1 MSSKLFEMNI
11 ADLDVHTA
19 LMETVIVHLME
30 SLAAELDVNIF
41 TRRAK
46 QFKKKCISLKYEIMS
61 LSF

>member
-1 MSSKLFEMNI
+1 MNI

-19 LMETVIVHLME
+19 LMETATVHLME